1 MLTAAHCVVYKIG
14 NTVVPV
20 PIEDGILELI
30 FGTWSSQNVR
40 IEKLLKKGAA
50 TKRSIKKIT
59 VHEEYKYGVAY
70 YDVAIIEFAEPLVF
84 SPQIQP
90 VCVPKSGSQVKQGFF
105 LKVLLKHKTI
115 EICNWWITNAQHM
128 YYRWILNKPQ

>member
-1 MLTAAHCVVYKIG
+1 MNIFFQYPWVVSIQQNNSHSCGGTIISKNHVLTAAHCVVYKIG
-14 NTVVPV
+14 NTVVSV
-20 PIEDGILELI
+20 PIDGILELI
-30 FGTWSSQNVR
+30 FGTWTSQNVR
-40 IEKLLKKGAA
+40 IERLLKKGAA

-90 VCVPKSGSQVKQGFF
+90 ICVPKSGSQVK
-105 LKVLLKHKTI
+105 
-115 EICNWWITNAQHM
+115 
-128 YYRWILNKPQ
+128 

>member
-20 PIEDGILELI
+20 PIDGILELI
-30 FGTWSSQNVR
+30 FGTWTSQNVR

-50 TKRSIKKIT
+50 TKRPIKKIT

-90 VCVPKSGSQVKQGFF
+90 ICVPKSGSQVK
-105 LKVLLKHKTI
+105 
-115 EICNWWITNAQHM
+115 
-128 YYRWILNKPQ
+128 

>member
-1 MLTAAHCVVYKIG
+1 MLTAAHCVVHN
-14 NTVVPV
+14 NTVVPL
-20 PIEDGILELI
+20 PIGIDGPLELI
-30 FGTWSSQNVR
+30 FGTWSSQNAR
-40 IEKLLKKGAA
+40 IEKFLEKGIV

-90 VCVPKSGSQVKQGFF
+90 ICVPKSGSQVK
-105 LKVLLKHKTI
+105 
-115 EICNWWITNAQHM
+115 
-128 YYRWILNKPQ
+128 